1 MPILNRICNALD
13 ALSDWSGRLLAWLTL
28 FMVLIT
34 CLVVV
39 LRYGFNQGSIALQEV
54 VLYMHAAVF
63 MLGAAYTLKRDSHVR
78 VDIFYRRLSLR
89 GRAWVDLFG
98 TLCLLLPFTAL
109 IGWLSWHYVAS
120 AWVMREGSRETGG
133 LPYVWLL
140 KSLILLMP
148 TLVAAQGLSLMG
160 RCLLTLR
167 GDNAPGVAE

>member
-1 MPILNRICNALD
+1 MHILNRICNALD

-63 MLGAAYTLKRDSHVR
+63 MLGAAYTLRRDSHVR
-78 VDIFYRRLSLR
+78 VDIFYRRLSPR

-98 TLCLLLPFTAL
+98 TLCLLLPFTVL
-109 IGWLSWHYVAS
+109 IGWLAWQYVAS
-120 AWVMREGSRETGG
+120 AWVVREGSRETGG
-133 LPYVWLL
+133 LPCVWLL

-148 TLVAAQGLSLMG
+148 VMVAMQGLSLVG

-167 GDNAPGVAE
+167 GNDVAGVAE